1 MSHTTLAHQVHAE
14 IAAVLDLMPYD
25 VTPEADLREN
35 FGLTPTDRQQIRT
48 AIHKAFGV
56 FLPLDHVQGPFTGIG
71 SEGYEAVRLG
81 RRFVGFELKP
91 QYAEVAAKNLHAA
104 VAAKSQGSLFDAASL
119 AG

>member
-56 FLPLDHVQGPFTGIG
+56 FLPLDHVQAWRTVQDI
-71 SEGYEAVRLG
+71 VRDVQEWQARRADGG
-81 RRFVGFELKP
+81 R
-91 QYAEVAAKNLHAA
+91 A
-104 VAAKSQGSLFDAASL
+104 
-119 AG
+119 